1 MGEANRA
8 NIIENGKKVA
18 DLLRAHCGPSCEEV
32 SAIQGLSDEDKAA
45 IAAALNAPAP
55 APKEEV
61 TANKKAIA
69 ENEAELHSEYLEVM
83 TNKEKLYDLRAFI
96 EDNRAKILANYAE
109 AFVGNRQVANQNTD
123 DIFKNRSAL
132 LDSMTIEG
140 QSKENYRN
148 SKYNEAN
155 VDYLEN
161 RSLLN
166 NRVAKV
172 NKKMSEINA
181 DLINI
186 NKKIMETNEETVK
199 FNASAIETNVKL
211 LDGIQ
216 LDKATPE
223 ANAARIKDNKDKIAM
238 IKSKVGKYD
247 TTVEEQ
253 VSLALA
259 NKEKIEA
266 NREEIRERRKAIKE
280 NRKKIIA
287 NGEQIADRIRG
298 A

>member
-18 DLLRAHCGPSCEEV
+18 DLLRAHCGPAAEEV
-32 SAIQGLSDEDKAA
+32 SAIRGLSDDDKAA
-45 IAAALNAPAP
+45 IAAALDCPP
-55 APKEEV
+55 LPPKDEV

-132 LDSMTIEG
+132 LDSMAIEG

-166 NRVAKV
+166 NRVAKA

-181 DLINI
+181 DLIAI
-186 NKKIMETNEETVK
+186 NAKILETNEEIVK

-223 ANAARIKDNKDKIAM
+223 ANAERIKANKAGIEM
-238 IKSKVGKYD
+238 IKSKAGKYD
-247 TTVEEQ
+247 STVEEMMAKAIENR
-253 VSLALA
+253 AL
-259 NKEKIEA
+259 IDA

-287 NGEQIADRIRG
+287 NGEKIADRIRG

>member
-18 DLLRAHCGPSCEEV
+18 DLLRAHCGPAAEEV
-32 SAIQGLSDEDKAA
+32 SAIRGLSDDDKAA

-140 QSKENYRN
+140 QSHENFRN

-166 NRVAKV
+166 NRVAKA

-181 DLINI
+181 DLIAI
-186 NKKIMETNEETVK
+186 NKKIMESNEEIVT
-199 FNASAIETNVKL
+199 FNAQAIETNKKL
-211 LDGIQ
+211 LEGIQ
-216 LDKATPE
+216 PDKATPDANKARIE
-223 ANAARIKDNKDKIAM
+223 ANTQKIEL
-238 IKSKVGKYD
+238 IQSKVSKYD
-247 TTVEEQ
+247 KTVEEMMAK
-253 VSLALA
+253 ALE
-259 NKEKIEA
+259 N
-266 NREEIRERRKAIKE
+266 RKAIEE
-280 NRKKIIA
+280 NH
-287 NGEQIADRIRG
+287 ELIRQR
-298 A
+298 